1 MHHMQVGNSIA
12 SSTPPQTAPL
22 NASPLPC
29 QVPLVIVD
37 LLVFVVYALDRTN
50 IEARMGVVIT
60 LVSPLAAFH
69 TLRPA
74 A

>member
-1 MHHMQVGNSIA
+1 M
-12 SSTPPQTAPL
+12 PPPPAPL
-22 NASPLPC
+22 PASPLPC

-60 LVSPLAAFH
+60 LVSPRGSRALAAFD